1 MGNICLSIDM
11 VEKLFHFFL
20 KPVVKKS
27 DTHLGDFMHRNC
39 TVMEQEYLKNA
50 IQTLAFNK
58 S

>member
-1 MGNICLSIDM
+1 M